1 MDLGGCGQGG
11 WDEIGCVYDPQ
22 QVFKML
28 VFCGVLESATKT
40 YSGERTEN
48 TKKHV
53 CFTMLSEP
61 SNLFKN
67 ALKKYG
73 KTPEIK

>member
-1 MDLGGCGQGG
+1 MWARRLGGD
-11 WDEIGCVYDPQ
+11 WVCVYDPQ

-28 VFCGVLESATKT
+28 MFCGVLESATKT

-53 CFTMLSEP
+53 RFTMFYEP
-61 SNLFKN
+61 SKLFKN
-67 ALKKYG
+67 VSNKYG